1 MRKSISVAFFSLVST
16 LMVLGIVLMGAS
28 EWVLFKNYF
37 AKDRYETLDQVVGVT
52 QRTAQYLVQQA
63 ELPEGDELDALST
76 KLEII
81 GESAEAYLFFTDNDG
96 RVMIASSPDKLESL
110 TVPEEMMEK
119 IDASD
124 ADYYH
129 VFGTLGGMLDGKSY
143 ITVSEM
149 RNENGQPSGY
159 LFLCSSGEQLTQFK
173 QQFWSNF
180 LLSACVM
187 LLCASIL
194 TKILMRQLTDPL
206 QKVTDA
212 AQRFGGG
219 DLSVRVEGV
228 EGEGE
233 AADLARTFN
242 RMADNIQMNDNS
254 RGQFM
259 GNIAHELRTPMTTI
273 KGFVDGILDGTIPP
287 DMQNHYLQLVSEET
301 GRLARLIQNMLDL
314 SKLESGEYQVNAR
327 MFNIWETITGVA
339 LSAEQRIND
348 GMIDIDGLTMDE
360 KVLVYADPDLIHQV
374 VYNLLDNAIKFTPA
388 GGTIR
393 FGVEKLGPEAEISI
407 WNSGQGISPEALPY
421 VFQRFYKEDRS
432 RGLHARGAGLGLN
445 ICKVLVNLSGGQI
458 RVESQQGEWC
468 RFVFTLPTVA
478 PNPGG
483 ITCDYKCTTIADKN
497 VYRLDLET
505 GKICNI
511 PVEENAVVIRLGS
524 FESQWIQISNN
535 GTDNKISHNS
545 IRPEITIPL
554 DAEWKMKPLGKNFC
568 RFGYVDMSLNRIE
581 WENVEVKTF
590 IEQCDSTKLLEKQ
603 QLRFSG
609 AFGTPK
615 KITPAYPLACW
626 YRVEF
631 QMNEVPEDICIFM
644 DRETMAGSYQLF
656 INGKKA
662 DQKDWY
668 DVFVNDK
675 NNQALNIY
683 SMVKEGKNSI
693 EIQMNIEKD
702 EDGLRD
708 PLYLWG
714 SFGVTE
720 TAGIP
725 LLTKQPETGCP
736 DRHWCKGFPYYSGT
750 MEYETCMK
758 LEIPVTEQ
766 QVNCF
771 DIKLG
776 FQVPTYDCIETRI
789 NGVSLGVKAYT
800 PYVWQCPRDVLQKDE
815 NIITIAVTNT
825 LANML
830 DGTYFDY
837 DSQKLVNIE
846 P

>member
-16 LMVLGIVLMGAS
+16 LMVLVIVLMGFS
-28 EWVLFKNYF
+28 EWVLFSNYF
-37 AKDRYETLDQVVGVT
+37 ASDRYETLDQVVGVT
-52 QRTAQYLVQQA
+52 QRAAQYLVQEA
-63 ELPEGDELDALST
+63 ELPEGDELDTLST

-96 RVMIASSPDKLESL
+96 SILIASNPEMLHGDTVDEAVLTKADSVDKN
-110 TVPEEMMEK
+110 
-119 IDASD
+119 
-124 ADYYH
+124 YH
-129 VFGTLGGMLDGKSY
+129 LFSTLDGVLAEKSY
-143 ITVSEM
+143 ISVSEM
-149 RNENGQPSGY
+149 RSERGGHSGY
-159 LFLCSSGEQLTQFK
+159 LFLCSSGEQLAEFK

-273 KGFVDGILDGTIPP
+273 KGFVDGMLDGTIPP

-327 MFNIWETITGVA
+327 MFNIWDTLTGVA

-348 GMIDIDGLTMDE
+348 GMIEIEGLTMDE

-393 FGVEKLGPEAEISI
+393 FSVERLGPEVEIAI

-468 RFVFTLPTVA
+468 RFVFTLPSQA

-483 ITCDYKCTTIADKN
+483 MK
-497 VYRLDLET
+497 RLPDES
-505 GKICNI
+505 GGSPAVEDPASMK
-511 PVEENAVVIRLGS
+511 PVE
-524 FESQWIQISNN
+524 
-535 GTDNKISHNS
+535 
-545 IRPEITIPL
+545 
-554 DAEWKMKPLGKNFC
+554 
-568 RFGYVDMSLNRIE
+568 
-581 WENVEVKTF
+581 
-590 IEQCDSTKLLEKQ
+590 
-603 QLRFSG
+603 
-609 AFGTPK
+609 
-615 KITPAYPLACW
+615 
-626 YRVEF
+626 
-631 QMNEVPEDICIFM
+631 
-644 DRETMAGSYQLF
+644 
-656 INGKKA
+656 
-662 DQKDWY
+662 
-668 DVFVNDK
+668 
-675 NNQALNIY
+675 
-683 SMVKEGKNSI
+683 
-693 EIQMNIEKD
+693 
-702 EDGLRD
+702 
-708 PLYLWG
+708 
-714 SFGVTE
+714 
-720 TAGIP
+720 
-725 LLTKQPETGCP
+725 
-736 DRHWCKGFPYYSGT
+736 
-750 MEYETCMK
+750 
-758 LEIPVTEQ
+758 
-766 QVNCF
+766 
-771 DIKLG
+771 
-776 FQVPTYDCIETRI
+776 
-789 NGVSLGVKAYT
+789 
-800 PYVWQCPRDVLQKDE
+800 
-815 NIITIAVTNT
+815 
-825 LANML
+825 
-830 DGTYFDY
+830 
-837 DSQKLVNIE
+837 
-846 P
+846 

>member
-37 AKDRYETLDQVVGVT
+37 ARDRYETLDQVVGVT

-194 TKILMRQLTDPL
+194 TKLLMRKLTDPL

-233 AADLARTFN
+233 VADLARTFN
-242 RMADNIQMNDNS
+242 RMADNIQTNDNS

-273 KGFVDGILDGTIPP
+273 KGFVDGMLDGTIPP

-327 MFNIWETITGVA
+327 MFNIWDTLTGVA

-348 GMIDIDGLTMDE
+348 GMIEIEGLTMDE
-360 KVLVYADPDLIHQV
+360 KALVYADPDLIHQV

-393 FGVEKLGPEAEISI
+393 FSVEKLGPETEIAV

-468 RFVFTLPTVA
+468 RFVFTLPSQA

-483 ITCDYKCTTIADKN
+483 MK
-497 VYRLDLET
+497 RLPDEA
-505 GKICNI
+505 GGAPAVEDPASMK
-511 PVEENAVVIRLGS
+511 PVE
-524 FESQWIQISNN
+524 
-535 GTDNKISHNS
+535 
-545 IRPEITIPL
+545 
-554 DAEWKMKPLGKNFC
+554 
-568 RFGYVDMSLNRIE
+568 
-581 WENVEVKTF
+581 
-590 IEQCDSTKLLEKQ
+590 
-603 QLRFSG
+603 
-609 AFGTPK
+609 
-615 KITPAYPLACW
+615 
-626 YRVEF
+626 
-631 QMNEVPEDICIFM
+631 
-644 DRETMAGSYQLF
+644 
-656 INGKKA
+656 
-662 DQKDWY
+662 
-668 DVFVNDK
+668 
-675 NNQALNIY
+675 
-683 SMVKEGKNSI
+683 
-693 EIQMNIEKD
+693 
-702 EDGLRD
+702 
-708 PLYLWG
+708 
-714 SFGVTE
+714 
-720 TAGIP
+720 
-725 LLTKQPETGCP
+725 
-736 DRHWCKGFPYYSGT
+736 
-750 MEYETCMK
+750 
-758 LEIPVTEQ
+758 
-766 QVNCF
+766 
-771 DIKLG
+771 
-776 FQVPTYDCIETRI
+776 
-789 NGVSLGVKAYT
+789 
-800 PYVWQCPRDVLQKDE
+800 
-815 NIITIAVTNT
+815 
-825 LANML
+825 
-830 DGTYFDY
+830 
-837 DSQKLVNIE
+837 
-846 P
+846 

>member
-374 VYNLLDNAIKFTPA
+374 AYNLLDNAIKFTPK
-388 GGTIR
+388 GGT
-393 FGVEKLGPEAEISI
+393 VTAKLTR
-407 WNSGQGISPEALPY
+407 SGRMLRLSVTDSGSGIAQNVRSS
-421 VFQRFYKEDRS
+421 VFS
-432 RGLHARGAGLGLN
+432 R
-445 ICKVLVNLSGGQI
+445 
-458 RVESQQGEWC
+458 
-468 RFVFTLPTVA
+468 
-478 PNPGG
+478 
-483 ITCDYKCTTIADKN
+483 
-497 VYRLDLET
+497 
-505 GKICNI
+505 
-511 PVEENAVVIRLGS
+511 
-524 FESQWIQISNN
+524 
-535 GTDNKISHNS
+535 
-545 IRPEITIPL
+545 
-554 DAEWKMKPLGKNFC
+554 
-568 RFGYVDMSLNRIE
+568 
-581 WENVEVKTF
+581 
-590 IEQCDSTKLLEKQ
+590 
-603 QLRFSG
+603 
-609 AFGTPK
+609 
-615 KITPAYPLACW
+615 
-626 YRVEF
+626 
-631 QMNEVPEDICIFM
+631 
-644 DRETMAGSYQLF
+644 
-656 INGKKA
+656 
-662 DQKDWY
+662 
-668 DVFVNDK
+668 
-675 NNQALNIY
+675 
-683 SMVKEGKNSI
+683 
-693 EIQMNIEKD
+693 
-702 EDGLRD
+702 
-708 PLYLWG
+708 
-714 SFGVTE
+714 
-720 TAGIP
+720 
-725 LLTKQPETGCP
+725 
-736 DRHWCKGFPYYSGT
+736 
-750 MEYETCMK
+750 
-758 LEIPVTEQ
+758 
-766 QVNCF
+766 
-771 DIKLG
+771 
-776 FQVPTYDCIETRI
+776 
-789 NGVSLGVKAYT
+789 
-800 PYVWQCPRDVLQKDE
+800 
-815 NIITIAVTNT
+815 
-825 LANML
+825 
-830 DGTYFDY
+830 
-837 DSQKLVNIE
+837 
-846 P
+846 

>member
-96 RVMIASSPDKLESL
+96 RVMIASSPDKLECL

-287 DMQNHYLQLVSEET
+287 EMQNHYLQLVSEET

-327 MFNIWETITGVA
+327 MFNIWETLTGVA
-339 LSAEQRIND
+339 LAAEQRIND
-348 GMIDIDGLTMDE
+348 GMIELEGLTMDE

-374 VYNLLDNAIKFTPA
+374 AYNLLDNAIKFTPA

-393 FGVEKLGPEAEISI
+393 FSVEKLGPEAEISI

-421 VFQRFYKEDRS
+421 VFERFYKEDRS
-432 RGLHARGAGLGLN
+432 RGLHARGSGLGLN

-468 RFVFTLPTVA
+468 RFVFILPTCS

-483 ITCDYKCTTIADKN
+483 MK
-497 VYRLDLET
+497 RLPDAAGQPGAVEDPASM
-505 GKICNI
+505 K
-511 PVEENAVVIRLGS
+511 PVE
-524 FESQWIQISNN
+524 
-535 GTDNKISHNS
+535 
-545 IRPEITIPL
+545 
-554 DAEWKMKPLGKNFC
+554 
-568 RFGYVDMSLNRIE
+568 
-581 WENVEVKTF
+581 
-590 IEQCDSTKLLEKQ
+590 
-603 QLRFSG
+603 
-609 AFGTPK
+609 
-615 KITPAYPLACW
+615 
-626 YRVEF
+626 
-631 QMNEVPEDICIFM
+631 
-644 DRETMAGSYQLF
+644 
-656 INGKKA
+656 
-662 DQKDWY
+662 
-668 DVFVNDK
+668 
-675 NNQALNIY
+675 
-683 SMVKEGKNSI
+683 
-693 EIQMNIEKD
+693 
-702 EDGLRD
+702 
-708 PLYLWG
+708 
-714 SFGVTE
+714 
-720 TAGIP
+720 
-725 LLTKQPETGCP
+725 
-736 DRHWCKGFPYYSGT
+736 
-750 MEYETCMK
+750 
-758 LEIPVTEQ
+758 
-766 QVNCF
+766 
-771 DIKLG
+771 
-776 FQVPTYDCIETRI
+776 
-789 NGVSLGVKAYT
+789 
-800 PYVWQCPRDVLQKDE
+800 
-815 NIITIAVTNT
+815 
-825 LANML
+825 
-830 DGTYFDY
+830 
-837 DSQKLVNIE
+837 
-846 P
+846 

>member
-194 TKILMRQLTDPL
+194 TKLLMRKLTDPL

-233 AADLARTFN
+233 VADLARTFN
-242 RMADNIQMNDNS
+242 RMADNIQTNDNS

-287 DMQNHYLQLVSEET
+287 ELQNHYLQLVSEET

-327 MFNIWETITGVA
+327 MFNIWETLTGVA
-339 LSAEQRIND
+339 LAAEQRIND
-348 GMIDIDGLTMDE
+348 GMIELEGLTMDE

-374 VYNLLDNAIKFTPA
+374 AYNLLDNAIKFTPA

-393 FGVEKLGPEAEISI
+393 FSVEKLGPETEIAI

-468 RFVFTLPTVA
+468 RFVFTLPSQA

-483 ITCDYKCTTIADKN
+483 MK
-497 VYRLDLET
+497 RLPDEA
-505 GKICNI
+505 GGAPAVEDPASMK
-511 PVEENAVVIRLGS
+511 PVE
-524 FESQWIQISNN
+524 
-535 GTDNKISHNS
+535 
-545 IRPEITIPL
+545 
-554 DAEWKMKPLGKNFC
+554 
-568 RFGYVDMSLNRIE
+568 
-581 WENVEVKTF
+581 
-590 IEQCDSTKLLEKQ
+590 
-603 QLRFSG
+603 
-609 AFGTPK
+609 
-615 KITPAYPLACW
+615 
-626 YRVEF
+626 
-631 QMNEVPEDICIFM
+631 
-644 DRETMAGSYQLF
+644 
-656 INGKKA
+656 
-662 DQKDWY
+662 
-668 DVFVNDK
+668 
-675 NNQALNIY
+675 
-683 SMVKEGKNSI
+683 
-693 EIQMNIEKD
+693 
-702 EDGLRD
+702 
-708 PLYLWG
+708 
-714 SFGVTE
+714 
-720 TAGIP
+720 
-725 LLTKQPETGCP
+725 
-736 DRHWCKGFPYYSGT
+736 
-750 MEYETCMK
+750 
-758 LEIPVTEQ
+758 
-766 QVNCF
+766 
-771 DIKLG
+771 
-776 FQVPTYDCIETRI
+776 
-789 NGVSLGVKAYT
+789 
-800 PYVWQCPRDVLQKDE
+800 
-815 NIITIAVTNT
+815 
-825 LANML
+825 
-830 DGTYFDY
+830 
-837 DSQKLVNIE
+837 
-846 P
+846 

>member
-194 TKILMRQLTDPL
+194 TKLLMRKLTDPL

-233 AADLARTFN
+233 VADLARTFN
-242 RMADNIQMNDNS
+242 RMADNIQTNDNS

-273 KGFVDGILDGTIPP
+273 KGFVDGMLDGTIPP

-327 MFNIWETITGVA
+327 MFNIWDTLTGVA

-348 GMIDIDGLTMDE
+348 GMIEIEGLTMDE
-360 KVLVYADPDLIHQV
+360 KALVYADPDLIHQV

-393 FGVEKLGPEAEISI
+393 FNVEKLGPETEIAV

-468 RFVFTLPTVA
+468 RFVFTLPSQA

-483 ITCDYKCTTIADKN
+483 MK
-497 VYRLDLET
+497 RLPDEA
-505 GKICNI
+505 GGAPAVEDPASMK
-511 PVEENAVVIRLGS
+511 PVE
-524 FESQWIQISNN
+524 
-535 GTDNKISHNS
+535 
-545 IRPEITIPL
+545 
-554 DAEWKMKPLGKNFC
+554 
-568 RFGYVDMSLNRIE
+568 
-581 WENVEVKTF
+581 
-590 IEQCDSTKLLEKQ
+590 
-603 QLRFSG
+603 
-609 AFGTPK
+609 
-615 KITPAYPLACW
+615 
-626 YRVEF
+626 
-631 QMNEVPEDICIFM
+631 
-644 DRETMAGSYQLF
+644 
-656 INGKKA
+656 
-662 DQKDWY
+662 
-668 DVFVNDK
+668 
-675 NNQALNIY
+675 
-683 SMVKEGKNSI
+683 
-693 EIQMNIEKD
+693 
-702 EDGLRD
+702 
-708 PLYLWG
+708 
-714 SFGVTE
+714 
-720 TAGIP
+720 
-725 LLTKQPETGCP
+725 
-736 DRHWCKGFPYYSGT
+736 
-750 MEYETCMK
+750 
-758 LEIPVTEQ
+758 
-766 QVNCF
+766 
-771 DIKLG
+771 
-776 FQVPTYDCIETRI
+776 
-789 NGVSLGVKAYT
+789 
-800 PYVWQCPRDVLQKDE
+800 
-815 NIITIAVTNT
+815 
-825 LANML
+825 
-830 DGTYFDY
+830 
-837 DSQKLVNIE
+837 
-846 P
+846 

>member
-287 DMQNHYLQLVSEET
+287 EMQNHYLQLVSEET

-327 MFNIWETITGVA
+327 MFNIWETLTGVA
-339 LSAEQRIND
+339 LAAEQRIND
-348 GMIDIDGLTMDE
+348 GMIELEGLTMDE
-360 KVLVYADPDLIHQV
+360 KVLVYADSDLIHQV
-374 VYNLLDNAIKFTPA
+374 AYNLLDNAIKFTPA

-393 FGVEKLGPEAEISI
+393 FSVEKLGPEAEISI

-421 VFQRFYKEDRS
+421 VFERFYKEDRS
-432 RGLHARGAGLGLN
+432 RGLHARGSGLGLN
-445 ICKVLVNLSGGQI
+445 ICKVLVNLAGGQI

-468 RFVFTLPTVA
+468 RFVFTLPTCS

-483 ITCDYKCTTIADKN
+483 MK
-497 VYRLDLET
+497 RLPDAAGQPGAVEDPASM
-505 GKICNI
+505 K
-511 PVEENAVVIRLGS
+511 PVE
-524 FESQWIQISNN
+524 
-535 GTDNKISHNS
+535 
-545 IRPEITIPL
+545 
-554 DAEWKMKPLGKNFC
+554 
-568 RFGYVDMSLNRIE
+568 
-581 WENVEVKTF
+581 
-590 IEQCDSTKLLEKQ
+590 
-603 QLRFSG
+603 
-609 AFGTPK
+609 
-615 KITPAYPLACW
+615 
-626 YRVEF
+626 
-631 QMNEVPEDICIFM
+631 
-644 DRETMAGSYQLF
+644 
-656 INGKKA
+656 
-662 DQKDWY
+662 
-668 DVFVNDK
+668 
-675 NNQALNIY
+675 
-683 SMVKEGKNSI
+683 
-693 EIQMNIEKD
+693 
-702 EDGLRD
+702 
-708 PLYLWG
+708 
-714 SFGVTE
+714 
-720 TAGIP
+720 
-725 LLTKQPETGCP
+725 
-736 DRHWCKGFPYYSGT
+736 
-750 MEYETCMK
+750 
-758 LEIPVTEQ
+758 
-766 QVNCF
+766 
-771 DIKLG
+771 
-776 FQVPTYDCIETRI
+776 
-789 NGVSLGVKAYT
+789 
-800 PYVWQCPRDVLQKDE
+800 
-815 NIITIAVTNT
+815 
-825 LANML
+825 
-830 DGTYFDY
+830 
-837 DSQKLVNIE
+837 
-846 P
+846 

>member
-1 MRKSISVAFFSLVST
+1 MNTKKSKVRLWSVLTALTAILTIAAIVGNMIANQYATTLNVALNASTYKIIKGNTTEDTEYFKAGFASDEEREAYEAELCATVEAEGAALLKNDNAALPLADSAKVSLFGHGSVDLMYGGTGSGSVDTSKAPNLKEALEAQGIQVNQTLWDLYKSDSMMKNYSRITPASISDTLEANTQYAVNEAPWSALSSAESSFAEYGDAAIVVFSRSGGEGADLPSSANGTNDSWISGSEGSGNYLELSAEEIELLKNLKALKDNGTFKSIVVLINSSNALEMDFLNPAICGEDYGIAVMRKSISVAFFSLVST

-149 RNENGQPSGY
+149 RNEHGQPSGY

-483 ITCDYKCTTIADKN
+483 MK
-497 VYRLDLET
+497 RLPDEAGGEPT
-505 GKICNI
+505 VEDPASMK
-511 PVEENAVVIRLGS
+511 PVE
-524 FESQWIQISNN
+524 
-535 GTDNKISHNS
+535 
-545 IRPEITIPL
+545 
-554 DAEWKMKPLGKNFC
+554 
-568 RFGYVDMSLNRIE
+568 
-581 WENVEVKTF
+581 
-590 IEQCDSTKLLEKQ
+590 
-603 QLRFSG
+603 
-609 AFGTPK
+609 
-615 KITPAYPLACW
+615 
-626 YRVEF
+626 
-631 QMNEVPEDICIFM
+631 
-644 DRETMAGSYQLF
+644 
-656 INGKKA
+656 
-662 DQKDWY
+662 
-668 DVFVNDK
+668 
-675 NNQALNIY
+675 
-683 SMVKEGKNSI
+683 
-693 EIQMNIEKD
+693 
-702 EDGLRD
+702 
-708 PLYLWG
+708 
-714 SFGVTE
+714 
-720 TAGIP
+720 
-725 LLTKQPETGCP
+725 
-736 DRHWCKGFPYYSGT
+736 
-750 MEYETCMK
+750 
-758 LEIPVTEQ
+758 
-766 QVNCF
+766 
-771 DIKLG
+771 
-776 FQVPTYDCIETRI
+776 
-789 NGVSLGVKAYT
+789 
-800 PYVWQCPRDVLQKDE
+800 
-815 NIITIAVTNT
+815 
-825 LANML
+825 
-830 DGTYFDY
+830 
-837 DSQKLVNIE
+837 
-846 P
+846 

>member
-194 TKILMRQLTDPL
+194 TKLLMRKLTDPL

-233 AADLARTFN
+233 VADLARTFN
-242 RMADNIQMNDNS
+242 RMADNIQTNDNS

-287 DMQNHYLQLVSEET
+287 ELQNHYLQLVSEET

-327 MFNIWETITGVA
+327 MFNIWETLTGVA

-348 GMIDIDGLTMDE
+348 GMIEIEGLTMDE
-360 KVLVYADPDLIHQV
+360 KALVYADPDLIHQV

-393 FGVEKLGPEAEISI
+393 FSVEKLGPETEIAV

-468 RFVFTLPTVA
+468 RFVFTLPSQA

-483 ITCDYKCTTIADKN
+483 MK
-497 VYRLDLET
+497 RLPDEA
-505 GKICNI
+505 GGAPAVEDPASMK
-511 PVEENAVVIRLGS
+511 PVE
-524 FESQWIQISNN
+524 
-535 GTDNKISHNS
+535 
-545 IRPEITIPL
+545 
-554 DAEWKMKPLGKNFC
+554 
-568 RFGYVDMSLNRIE
+568 
-581 WENVEVKTF
+581 
-590 IEQCDSTKLLEKQ
+590 
-603 QLRFSG
+603 
-609 AFGTPK
+609 
-615 KITPAYPLACW
+615 
-626 YRVEF
+626 
-631 QMNEVPEDICIFM
+631 
-644 DRETMAGSYQLF
+644 
-656 INGKKA
+656 
-662 DQKDWY
+662 
-668 DVFVNDK
+668 
-675 NNQALNIY
+675 
-683 SMVKEGKNSI
+683 
-693 EIQMNIEKD
+693 
-702 EDGLRD
+702 
-708 PLYLWG
+708 
-714 SFGVTE
+714 
-720 TAGIP
+720 
-725 LLTKQPETGCP
+725 
-736 DRHWCKGFPYYSGT
+736 
-750 MEYETCMK
+750 
-758 LEIPVTEQ
+758 
-766 QVNCF
+766 
-771 DIKLG
+771 
-776 FQVPTYDCIETRI
+776 
-789 NGVSLGVKAYT
+789 
-800 PYVWQCPRDVLQKDE
+800 
-815 NIITIAVTNT
+815 
-825 LANML
+825 
-830 DGTYFDY
+830 
-837 DSQKLVNIE
+837 
-846 P
+846 